1 MVDKATEYA
10 NTLQELLQGIVDTQ
24 MEQIQRAAEIVAEAI
39 AADGILYTFGT
50 GHSHIIA
57 EDVAYRAG
65 GLALVD
71 AMNEP
76 SLTGHHKVVQ
86 SEYME
91 RVEGMAEVML
101 DYYGLSPHD
110 ALVVISNSGR
120 NAAPIEMA
128 MGAKARGVP
137 VIAITSLAH
146 SKGTA
151 SRHSSGRKLYEFAD
165 VVIDNGCP
173 KGDCLMHLQGLE
185 QPVGAGSGV
194 AGLFIMHTIIV
205 QAIQNL
211 LERGVEPP
219 VFRSGN
225 LDGSDV
231 FNRQFLQRYKGRI
244 KVW

>member
-10 NTLQELLQGIVDTQ
+10 ETMQELLQGIVGTQ
-24 MEQIQRAAEIVAEAI
+24 MEGIQRAAEVVADAI

-50 GHSHIIA
+50 GHSHVIA

-65 GLALVD
+65 GLAPVD

-76 SLTGHHKVVQ
+76 SLTGHQKVAQ
-86 SEYME
+86 SEFME
-91 RVEGMAEVML
+91 RVEGMAEVVL
-101 DYYGLSPHD
+101 DYYGVSPPD

-128 MGAKARGVP
+128 MGAKSRGVP

-146 SKGTA
+146 SKGTT
-151 SRHSSGRKLYEFAD
+151 SRHSSGKKLYEFAD

-173 KGDCLMHLQGLE
+173 KGDCVMHLEDLE

-205 QAIQNL
+205 QAVQNL
-211 LERGVEPP
+211 LERGVQPP

-231 FNRQFLQRYKGRI
+231 FNRQFLQQYKGRI